1 MTYMPETNLSTATLD
16 TETAANPSTA
26 QKLKTLVQ
34 EGTART
40 QRIASILRHAFSET
54 REEFRAGSSVIS
66 PLAKEV
72 TTEAVYTFKNRS
84 QQAAETVNQAWQD
97 EADAPDRT
105 ERLISLI
112 KNLAQKS
119 KTTLVPTV
127 EKQAK
132 QQATKLDEVLNNR
145 YGSRYTTLRDRFELV
160 RSWIFAGTAVKPQ
173 AAKSQTTEPDT
184 AASQPSVVI
193 EVDSETIK

>member
-1 MTYMPETNLSTATLD
+1 MTYMPETNLSTTTLNAEAD
-16 TETAANPSTA
+16 SSPSTIE
-26 QKLKTLVQ
+26 KLQTLVK

-40 QRIASILRHAFSET
+40 RRITSILRQAFSET
-54 REEFRAGSSVIS
+54 REEFQAGRSVIS

-72 TTEAVYTFKNRS
+72 TTEAVHTVKSKS

-119 KTTLVPTV
+119 KTTLMPTV
-127 EKQAK
+127 AKQTK
-132 QQATKLDEVLNNR
+132 QQAVRLDEVLNNR
-145 YGSRYTTLRDRFELV
+145 YGSQYTTLRDRFELV
-160 RSWIFAGTAVKPQ
+160 RSWIVVDKDVTSQ
-173 AAKSQTTEPDT
+173 AAETET

-193 EVDSETIK
+193 EVDSEPVK